1 MARTKGEMALPGYAS
16 DGLIACHACD
26 GVHRIV
32 PVPEGGKALCGRCGT
47 QLYRNLPRSLDHSAA
62 LYVAA
67 LVLFALANAFP
78 FVALKFGDRV
88 EQTLLISG
96 AFALH
101 KAGMPELGLLVVLTS
116 VVFPFL
122 TICGMLYL
130 LLPLRFGI
138 RPRWMTPVWRMVRMI
153 TPWSLIGVFM
163 LGLLVSVVK
172 LQDLAT
178 VIPGIAFFAFIGL
191 LVISAAAV
199 ASFEPAV
206 LWTRMG
212 PVTDKAPEGSAAEMG
227 YATCHTCDLLV
238 GRPEPGLRWACPRCG
253 DPVHGM
259 RIHESIPRT
268 WALLCAA
275 MLLLVP
281 ANLLPVMTVVRFGQ
295 GEPSTI
301 LAGVVHL
308 VEDGA
313 VPLALLVL
321 FASFV
326 VPIAKIIALV
336 VLLVTAQR
344 GSDWRTR
351 DRTLLYRVTEAV
363 GAWSMIDI
371 FLVGILVALVR
382 LDALATVTP
391 GLGATFFGAAVVLTM
406 LAAHSFDPRLVWDR
420 AGRTRMGAPA

>member
-1 MARTKGEMALPGYAS
+1 MALPGYAPH
-16 DGLIACHACD
+16 GLIACHACD
-26 GVHRIV
+26 GAHRIV

-47 QLYRNLPRSLDHSAA
+47 LLYRNLPRSLDHSAA

-67 LVLFALANAFP
+67 LVLFVMANAFP

-88 EQTLLISG
+88 EQTILISG
-96 AFALH
+96 AFALQ

-130 LLPLRFGI
+130 LLPLRFGY
-138 RPRWMTPVWRMVRMI
+138 RPKGMAPVWRMVRAI

-163 LGLLVSVVK
+163 LGLLVSIVK

-199 ASFEPAV
+199 ASFDPAV
-206 LWTRMG
+206 LWPRMG
-212 PVTDKAPEGSAAEMG
+212 PRTDKSPEGSAAEMG

-238 GRPEPGLRWACPRCG
+238 ERPAPGQRWSCPRCG
-253 DPVHGM
+253 DAIHGM
-259 RIHESIPRT
+259 RMHDSLPRT
-268 WALLCAA
+268 WALLSAA
-275 MLLLVP
+275 TILLIP
-281 ANLLPVMTVVRFGQ
+281 ANILPVMTVIRFGQ

-326 VPIAKIIALV
+326 VPIAKIAALT
-336 VLLVTAQR
+336 VLLLTVQR

-382 LDALATVTP
+382 MDALATVTP

-420 AGRTRMGAPA
+420 AGRGPLRAGA

>member
-1 MARTKGEMALPGYAS
+1 
-16 DGLIACHACD
+16 
-26 GVHRIV
+26 
-32 PVPEGGKALCGRCGT
+32 
-47 QLYRNLPRSLDHSAA
+47 
-62 LYVAA
+62 
-67 LVLFALANAFP
+67 
-78 FVALKFGDRV
+78 
-88 EQTLLISG
+88 
-96 AFALH
+96 
-101 KAGMPELGLLVVLTS
+101 
-116 VVFPFL
+116 
-122 TICGMLYL
+122 
-130 LLPLRFGI
+130 
-138 RPRWMTPVWRMVRMI
+138 MVRAI

-163 LGLLVSVVK
+163 LGLLVSIVK

-199 ASFEPAV
+199 ASFDPAV
-206 LWTRMG
+206 LWPRTG
-212 PVTDKAPEGSAAEMG
+212 PLAEKPPEGSAADMG
-227 YATCHTCDLLV
+227 YASCHTCDLLV
-238 GRPEPGLRWACPRCG
+238 ARPEPGQRWSCPRCG
-253 DPVHGM
+253 DAIHGM
-259 RIHESIPRT
+259 RMHDSLPRT
-268 WALLCAA
+268 WALLSAA
-275 MLLLVP
+275 TILLIP
-281 ANLLPVMTVVRFGQ
+281 ANILPVMTVIRFGQ

-326 VPIAKIIALV
+326 VPIAKIAALT
-336 VLLVTAQR
+336 VLLLTVQR

-382 LDALATVTP
+382 MDALATVTP

-420 AGRTRMGAPA
+420 AGRGPLRAGA